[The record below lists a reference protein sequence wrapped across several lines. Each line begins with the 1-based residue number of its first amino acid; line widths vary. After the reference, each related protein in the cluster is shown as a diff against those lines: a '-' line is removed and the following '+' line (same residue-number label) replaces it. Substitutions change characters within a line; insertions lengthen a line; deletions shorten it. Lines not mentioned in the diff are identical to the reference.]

1 MTYGEIGIIIWG
13 ILALANIV
21 KSEVTTSKWET
32 IIAEVL
38 IVIILIDVYL

>member
-1 MTYGEIGIIIWG
+1 MSYAEIGILIWG

-21 KSEVTTSKWET
+21 KSELTTSKWET

-38 IVIILIDVYL
+38 IVILLIEMYL